1 MSITQTMTTSFKVEL
16 MQGLHN
22 FGPTSP
28 NTFKLALYSSTAAL
42 NAATTAYTPS
52 GEVSS
57 IGTNYTAGGNQ
68 LTVSVTPTSGNSGG
82 TTAYLGFTDI
92 SWVLATFTTA
102 GGLIY
107 NATNGGRSVAVL
119 NFGGDKVS
127 AGGVFTVQF
136 PAAGPT
142 TSIVRI
148 E

>member
-28 NTFKLALYSSTAAL
+28 NNFKLALYSSTASL
-42 NAATTAYTPS
+42 NAATTAYTTS
-52 GEVSS
+52 GEVS
-57 IGTNYTAGGNQ
+57 GAGYNPGGVS
-68 LTVSVTPTSGNSGG
+68 LVVSVSPTSGSSDG
-82 TTAYLGFTDI
+82 TVAYVSFYDANWT
-92 SWVLATFTTA
+92 LATFTAA

-107 NATNGGRSVAVL
+107 NATNGLRSVVVL
-119 NFGGDKVS
+119 DFGGNKIS

-148 E
+148 A